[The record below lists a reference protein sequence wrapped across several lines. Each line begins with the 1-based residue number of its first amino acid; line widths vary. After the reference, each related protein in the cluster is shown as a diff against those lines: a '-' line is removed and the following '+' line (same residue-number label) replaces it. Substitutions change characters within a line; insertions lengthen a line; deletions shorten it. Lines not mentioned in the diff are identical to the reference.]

1 LRPFLAALL
10 SHPQRCYTEGY
21 LVIGGRT
28 PPTEQVHTGK
38 HHMPSRRRVFF
49 LAAIGGLGTA
59 WSYSR
64 RAVRRWEDLDLATV
78 EKPGRLINVNGVE
91 LHYTAMGQGPTIL
104 LIHGLNGSTFS
115 FRHLAPLLA
124 DGYRVL
130 ALDLMGFGYS
140 ERPPHAEYSLV
151 AQAHLVNGFLDALG
165 IEKAVVLGHSLG
177 GAVAMH
183 LAVMFPER
191 VGRLIL
197 VDSASDS
204 ETRRGL
210 RSARLARPLLPVVAP
225 FTIQNPRFRRMSLR
239 SGVYD
244 PALITPEVMEG
255 YMTPTRIRGPG
266 PGTGSRS
273 HHSADADHLGRCRPL
288 AAGKARRASPGAHP
302 RLPTRDHRKGRPPGT
317 RGAVGRIGAGHQRLS
332 QGGERAA
339 SGPRAESTWL
349 GVPPAAASAP
359 TPARQAGQRE
369 P

>member
-1 LRPFLAALL
+1 
-10 SHPQRCYTEGY
+10 
-21 LVIGGRT
+21 
-28 PPTEQVHTGK
+28 
-38 HHMPSRRRVFF
+38 MPSRRRVFF

-255 YMTPTRIRGPG
+255 YMTPTRIRGHLRSLGNLMVDRRRDPALDPAAITQPTLIIWG
-266 PGTGSRS
+266 AADRWLPAKHGERLQALIPGSRLVTIEKAGHLVLEEQS
-273 HHSADADHLGRCRPL
+273 EESARVIRDFLREESAPPL
-288 AAGKARRASPGAHP
+288 ALGQSQ
-302 RLPTRDHRKGRPPGT
+302 
-317 RGAVGRIGAGHQRLS
+317 RG
-332 QGGERAA
+332 
-339 SGPRAESTWL
+339 
-349 GVPPAAASAP
+349 
-359 TPARQAGQRE
+359 
-369 P
+369 